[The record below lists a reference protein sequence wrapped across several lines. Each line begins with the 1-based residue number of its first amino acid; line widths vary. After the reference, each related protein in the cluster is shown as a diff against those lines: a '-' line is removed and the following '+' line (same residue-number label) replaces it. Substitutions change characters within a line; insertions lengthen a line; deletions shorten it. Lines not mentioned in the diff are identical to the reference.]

1 MGKAKT
7 SIPKKGSK
15 SRSPGRRGRSSSPGS
30 GKRITEF
37 RKLTPNSIEK
47 QRNMLKR
54 DLKRCMEDNVRLKAH
69 NRLIKE

>member
-1 MGKAKT
+1 MGKAKI

-15 SRSPGRRGRSSSPGS
+15 SRSPNPRGRSNSPGS

-54 DLKRCMEDNVRLKAH
+54 DLKRAMEDNVRLKAH